1 MEKIYVFNATPY
13 NFKDGERNL
22 SGYTFHFIDSKKRY
36 GKFSVSSDRQAE
48 TINKLI
54 ELCNKSYTF
63 DDGIKDGECYLTLI
77 KGVVTYNRFG
87 KVDSFTFDFE

>member
-36 GKFSVSSDRQAE
+36 GKFSVSSDKQAD
-48 TINKLI
+48 TIRKLI
-54 ELCNKSYTF
+54 ELCNNAFIF
-63 DDGIKDGECYLTLI
+63 DEGTQDCECYITLI